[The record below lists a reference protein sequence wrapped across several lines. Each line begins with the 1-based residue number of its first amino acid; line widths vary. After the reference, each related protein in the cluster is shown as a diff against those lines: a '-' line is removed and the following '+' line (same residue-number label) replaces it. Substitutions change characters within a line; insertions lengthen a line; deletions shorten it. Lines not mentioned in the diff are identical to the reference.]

1 MLPEPS
7 SIRIISA
14 SSPGAKRLAKTP
26 APRDAVARFLAD
38 VAASNP
44 PATTDT
50 EPNRILFALDAT
62 ASRAPTWDMAMNLH
76 AELFQAAADDS
87 ADTGPGGLAVQLVYY
102 RGFEEFHASPWSSSP
117 PDLLRRMTGV
127 VCRGGLTQIQ
137 RVLAHSLAEARAVR
151 VKAAV
156 FVGDACEEAHGQVI
170 AAAGRLALFKV
181 PFFVFQEGHDP
192 RAARI
197 FRDIARITGGAYA
210 PFAPGSADQ
219 LRTLFGAVA
228 RYASRGRS
236 GLREIEHRLA
246 RDMLTQLPR

>member
-1 MLPEPS
+1 
-7 SIRIISA
+7 
-14 SSPGAKRLAKTP
+14 
-26 APRDAVARFLAD
+26 
-38 VAASNP
+38 
-44 PATTDT
+44 
-50 EPNRILFALDAT
+50 
-62 ASRAPTWDMAMNLH
+62 MAMNLH
-76 AELFQAAADDS
+76 AELFRAAADNS
-87 ADTGPGGLAVQLVYY
+87 ANAGSGEVAVQLVYY
-102 RGFEEFHASPWSSSP
+102 RGFQEFHASPWSTSP

-137 RVLAHSLAEARAVR
+137 RVLAHALSEARAVR

-156 FVGDACEEAHGQVI
+156 FIGDACEEPNGQVV

-192 RAARI
+192 MAART

-228 RYASRGRS
+228 RYATRGRS
-236 GLREIEHRLA
+236 GLREIEHNLA
-246 RDMLTQLPR
+246 RDMLAQLPR